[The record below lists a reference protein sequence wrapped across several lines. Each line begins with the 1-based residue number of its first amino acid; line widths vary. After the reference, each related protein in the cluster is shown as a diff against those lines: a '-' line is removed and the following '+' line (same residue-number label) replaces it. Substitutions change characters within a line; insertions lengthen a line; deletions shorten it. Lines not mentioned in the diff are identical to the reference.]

1 MHFRGLH
8 SRRMVY
14 ITTIQSE
21 KDIMMST
28 LSTAER
34 MAMIREAAR
43 KFQQKQSKL
52 RHFKLEESVNAK
64 SNNRDTDDE
73 RHWTDA
79 SKYAKEYYG
88 GVYYETTRF
97 DNDWD

>member
-1 MHFRGLH
+1 M
-8 SRRMVY
+8 
-14 ITTIQSE
+14 TNQT
-21 KDIMMST
+21 
-28 LSTAER
+28 TAER
-34 MAMIREAAR
+34 MAMIREAAK
-43 KFQQKQSKL
+43 KFQAKQKKL
-52 RHFKLEESVNAK
+52 GYFKLEESLNAK